1 MNAKNTEIEKWLER
15 QIDKTLELLKNAN
28 PYGMGCHPF
37 ITGTAKQKGAKKQH
51 YKERYGL

>member
-28 PYGMGCHPF
+28 PYGMGYHQF
-37 ITGTAKQKGAKKQH
+37 ITGTAKQKDAKKRL